1 MKKPS
6 DIDCVSLSHFEE
18 HYIPLHS
25 QDVVNINNNEYSLYN
40 VEVESLDRQFSV
52 SKIEHAI
59 SHIKRCRASGDDQI
73 LSEFIYYG
81 KQNLTQV

>member
-1 MKKPS
+1 M
-6 DIDCVSLSHFEE
+6 FEE
-18 HYIPLHS
+18 HYISLYP

-52 SKIEHAI
+52 SEIEHAI
-59 SHIKRCRASGDDQI
+59 SHIKRGKASDDDQI

-81 KQNLTQV
+81 KQNLTQVLVDLFNEV